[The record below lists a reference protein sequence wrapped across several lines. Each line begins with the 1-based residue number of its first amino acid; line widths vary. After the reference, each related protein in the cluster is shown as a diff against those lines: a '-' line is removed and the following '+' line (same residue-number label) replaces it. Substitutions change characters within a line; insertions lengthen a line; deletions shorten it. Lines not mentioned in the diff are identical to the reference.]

1 MKTFLSTLAITLAF
15 SFTAAPAEA
24 GLTEGQKCAMKAN
37 LLIGKFS
44 LCLNKAD
51 ANVSTGR
58 LSDTAAADAKCET
71 KFRDGWDKVRTKA
84 QEKDADNGNAEM
96 LGADCNGAMSDAARD
111 SVEASALIA
120 AGRHDMT
127 AFAVSEADLADDS
140 GVQELIDEA
149 VAAVDITS
157 DNASLCTDAG
167 GTYDAGTD
175 TCSVDITSDNAS
187 LCTGAGGTYYAGD
200 EATPPFCSVDI
211 TSDNAAAERAGC
223 EAANG
228 TWDSSGCT
236 PAAVAD
242 RDCFREG
249 ACGVDGYNLCAYE
262 GVSISSTGCS
272 DTVPGEQSYNQ
283 GLYFRSDMA
292 GGDWVMFFCIC

>member
-15 SFTAAPAEA
+15 TFTAVPADA

-37 LLIGKFS
+37 LLSGKFS
-44 LCLNKAD
+44 LCLSKAD
-51 ANVSTGR
+51 ANVSKGR

-71 KFRDGWDKVRTKA
+71 KFRDGWDKTRTKA
-84 QEKDADNGNAEM
+84 QEKDADNGNAER
-96 LGADCNGAMSDAARD
+96 LGADCNGAMSDAVRD

-175 TCSVDITSDNAS
+175 TCSVDITSDNQ
-187 LCTGAGGTYYAGD
+187 T
-200 EATPPFCSVDI
+200 V
-211 TSDNAAAERAGC
+211 C

-228 TWDSSGCT
+228 TWDASVCT

-249 ACGVDGYNLCAYE
+249 ACGLDGFNNGPWYP
-262 GVSISSTGCS
+262 GTDIVSTGCDLTDYGQTTYANGVS
-272 DTVPGEQSYNQ
+272 ATEKIMSYQDTYSRNTARAIFQITVCGCET
-283 GLYFRSDMA
+283 
-292 GGDWVMFFCIC
+292 C

>member
-37 LLIGKFS
+37 LLSGKFS
-44 LCLNKAD
+44 LCLSKAD
-51 ANVSTGR
+51 ANVSKGR

-96 LGADCNGAMSDAARD
+96 LGADCNGAMSDAVRD

-175 TCSVDITSDNAS
+175 TCSVDITSDNQ
-187 LCTGAGGTYYAGD
+187 T
-200 EATPPFCSVDI
+200 V
-211 TSDNAAAERAGC
+211 C

-272 DTVPGEQSYNQ
+272 DTVPGEQSYNL
-283 GLYFRSDMA
+283 GVAHKLW
-292 GGDWVMFFCIC
+292 WVCWEDQCNEMCRC